1 MTRTIWITF
10 GGLSESHP
18 QTKLS
23 GFDLDVACSLE
34 NSIGIWY
41 LGLMKALKYHRCET
55 SFFYLKLF

>member
-1 MTRTIWITF
+1 MTRTILVTF

-23 GFDLDVACSLE
+23 GFDLDVACCLE

-41 LGLMKALKYHRCET
+41 LGLMNALKYRQCEN
-55 SFFYLKLF
+55 SYFYLKLF